1 MNNLLEKKILLI
13 ITGGISAYKSLEV
26 IRLLKKRGANVKTI
40 LTKSAKEFVTP
51 LSVTSLS
58 QEKVY
63 EHLFSSKNEAEMDHI
78 SLSRWSDVILVAP
91 ATANTISKLSA
102 GSSEDLA
109 STVMLASNK
118 DIFLTPAMNVRMW
131 EHPSTKENLN
141 KLKSFGYKIIGPEI
155 GEMACGEFGEGKMS
169 EPDKIVKQIENYFSN
184 NSNLNKKFKALVT
197 AGPTYEYIDPVRFI
211 TNKSSGKQG
220 FELAKSLSKSGF
232 ETTLISGPT
241 HLNVN
246 KDINFIEVETADQMF
261 KETQNNLPV
270 DVAIFSAAV
279 ADFKINEQQ
288 NQKIKKE
295 DYLNLNLEKNIDI
308 LNYVSNHNSFR
319 PKLVI
324 GFAAETDNI
333 KNNAKKKLIQK
344 NCDWIIANDV
354 SNKSIGFNS
363 DFNEVTIFYK
373 DKKKNDEKLDMKK
386 KSEISDEIIERVIS
400 QLN

>member
-13 ITGGISAYKSLEV
+13 ICGGISAYKSLEL
-26 IRLLKKRGANVKTI
+26 IRSLKKRGSIVKTI

-63 EHLFSSKNEAEMDHI
+63 DDLFSVENEAEMDHI

-102 GSSEDLA
+102 GSADDLA
-109 STVMLASNK
+109 STVMLASDK
-118 DIFLTPAMNVRMW
+118 DIFLVPAMNVRMW

-141 KLKSFGYKIIGPEI
+141 KLKKFGYQIIGPNV
-155 GEMACGEFGEGKMS
+155 GEMACGEFGEGKMT
-169 EPDKIVKQIENYFSN
+169 EPNDIIKKIESYFT
-184 NSNLNKKFKALVT
+184 NLNQNKKFKALVT
-197 AGPTYEYIDPVRFI
+197 AGPTNEYIDPIRFI

-220 FELAKSLSKSGF
+220 FELAKSLSKKGF

-241 HLNVN
+241 NLKVD
-246 KDINFIEVETADQMF
+246 KDINLIKVETADEMF
-261 KETQNNLPV
+261 KATQRSLPA

-279 ADFKINEQQ
+279 ADFKIKNKK
-288 NQKIKKE
+288 NQKIKKK
-295 DYLNLNLEKNIDI
+295 DYVNLDLEKNIDI
-308 LNYVSNHNSFR
+308 LNYVSNHNSLR

-324 GFAAETDNI
+324 GFAAETNDI
-333 KNNAKKKLIQK
+333 EINAKKKLSEK

-363 DFNEVTIFYK
+363 DFNEVKIFYK
-373 DKKKNDEKLDMKK
+373 DKKIVDEKLFMKK
-386 KSEISDEIIERVIS
+386 KSEISDEIVDKVIS